1 MRINVKLNGKLVK
14 YNIPDYYLQDLEY
27 WAKLDDIK
35 ITRMIQKI
43 VDDMLKDIDKE
54 TLIKEIDE
62 HTKTRSIPTFINRIL
77 YIYITTRLKKAA
89 EQVIKTK
96 KQIEEEIEEAVEET
110 IIKEMIEKKIKIFEK
125 EEKSLQKKYIRLE
138 RDLRYRY
145 EVKEAKLNT
154 KIHMF
159 EKLLYLSNPEKITYV
174 TKEALSLITIFKH

>member
-14 YNIPDYYLQDLEY
+14 YNIPDYYLPDLEY
-27 WAKLDDIK
+27 WAQLDDMK

-54 TLIKEIDE
+54 TLINTIEK
-62 HTKTRSIPTFINRIL
+62 HTKTRSIPTFINKIL

-89 EQVIKTK
+89 EQKIKTK
-96 KQIEEEIEEAVEET
+96 KQIEEEIREAIEET
-110 IIKEMIEKKIKIFEK
+110 IINQMIKKAQQGIKHLKTDLEMTYQIKQTE
-125 EEKSLQKKYIRLE
+125 
-138 RDLRYRY
+138 
-145 EVKEAKLNT
+145 LNT

-174 TKEALSLITIFKH
+174 TKEALSLITIFKP